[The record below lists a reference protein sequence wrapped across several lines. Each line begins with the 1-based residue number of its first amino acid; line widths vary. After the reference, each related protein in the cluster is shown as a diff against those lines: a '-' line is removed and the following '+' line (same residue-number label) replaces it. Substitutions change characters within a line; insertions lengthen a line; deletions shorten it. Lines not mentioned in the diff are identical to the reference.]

1 MKNRGIDAI
10 WEKIEERHRV
20 RVTMNDISMH
30 INITEDILET
40 INDSAFLI
48 REAAAR
54 LFARVLK
61 AVGSTVTNIS
71 QSLNAVSDAESVSNA
86 TMTSSAAAA
95 RAGELLERYGNNIL
109 RVAYSYL
116 HNMSDAEDILQDTLM
131 QYIRKAPAFANDN
144 HEKAWLLT
152 VAANLSKNKIEYLNI
167 RKADE
172 LSEELVAEKKED
184 LAFVWDAVKQLPEK
198 YREVVHLFYQEGY
211 STKDIAGILGRNES
225 TVRSDLNRAR
235 GQLKNILKEAYDFE

>member
-1 MKNRGIDAI
+1 MNEFSMHGYITADIFSQFFKTKIFQYIFTVVSKSNQVLSRGISVILRSSMQDNSSSAIEYEDDA
-10 WEKIEERHRV
+10 
-20 RVTMNDISMH
+20 
-30 INITEDILET
+30 
-40 INDSAFLI
+40 
-48 REAAAR
+48 EAAP
-54 LFARVLK
+54 FT
-61 AVGSTVTNIS
+61 GN
-71 QSLNAVSDAESVSNA
+71 NA
-86 TMTSSAAAA
+86 TI
-95 RAGELLERYGNNIL
+95 RAGELLDKYGNSIL
-109 RVAYSYL
+109 RIAYSYL
-116 HNMSDAEDILQDTLM
+116 HNMSDAEDILQDTLI
-131 QYIRKAPAFANDN
+131 QYIRKTPVFENEK

-152 VAANLSKNKIEYLNI
+152 VAANLSKNRIEYLNI

-211 STKDIAGILGRNES
+211 STKDIAAILKRKEA

>member
-1 MKNRGIDAI
+1 
-10 WEKIEERHRV
+10 
-20 RVTMNDISMH
+20 
-30 INITEDILET
+30 
-40 INDSAFLI
+40 
-48 REAAAR
+48 
-54 LFARVLK
+54 
-61 AVGSTVTNIS
+61 
-71 QSLNAVSDAESVSNA
+71 
-86 TMTSSAAAA
+86 
-95 RAGELLERYGNNIL
+95 
-109 RVAYSYL
+109 
-116 HNMSDAEDILQDTLM
+116 MSDAEDILQDTLI
-131 QYIRKAPAFANDN
+131 QYIRKAPAFANES